1 MAGETRSNSL
11 MLYFTTSISNRE
23 GAVEET
29 GPGVEDR
36 MVSRKDQN
44 SCSEL
49 SEYYFLTLE
58 RSIASSN

>member
-1 MAGETRSNSL
+1 M
-11 MLYFTTSISNRE
+11 SNRE

-36 MVSRKDQN
+36 MVNREDQN